1 MIDTYESLNGLN
13 FQAMTRG
20 DINYRQYLANRELIR
35 RGESVNLPE
44 PPLAICKCGYCEF
57 LRGKEGNVA

>member
-1 MIDTYESLNGLN
+1 MIDMYESLNGLN

-20 DINYRQYLANRELIR
+20 DITYRQYLANRELIR

-44 PPLAICKCGYCEF
+44 PTITICKCWYCEH
-57 LRGKEGNVA
+57 LRGKES